1 MLGQTGCQR
10 QSTGGPAESSGG
22 ARCARA
28 PRGRYTG
35 TTHPRGSAR
44 EDAPMPKDGYAGSG
58 PGPDDRH
65 ASRRGLRSPVS
76 AQHRGPIGYVESHN
90 REQWRFTWHRVTR
103 EAFLRGGDANWE
115 RGHAVHD
122 GRVDGWLLA
131 PEDTARLQACWCP
144 ARVATRRPRTRTR
157 RASPHSHVGGTHIT
171 TRVTHVT
178 TRARAASPCEP
189 ATEADGSRGRCQH
202 VSHPATAS
210 RAFDEARALKA
221 EQGPPRCLG
230 RDSKA
235 PDQISPPD
243 L

>member
-1 MLGQTGCQR
+1 MLVRLAGDT
-10 QSTGGPAESSGG
+10 
-22 ARCARA
+22 RA
-28 PRGRYTG
+28 P
-35 TTHPRGSAR
+35 HMPRGSAR

-157 RASPHSHVGGTHIT
+157 RASPHSHAGGTHIT

-178 TRARAASPCEP
+178 TRARAASPASPPRRRRLPREVPARIAPRDRVPRVRRSPSAQGRAEP
-189 ATEADGSRGRCQH
+189 A
-202 VSHPATAS
+202 
-210 RAFDEARALKA
+210 AR
-221 EQGPPRCLG
+221 PRE
-230 RDSKA
+230 R
-235 PDQISPPD
+235 
-243 L
+243 